1 MFIGDPILLE
11 ESTQTV
17 KAEKIVISRST
28 SPTFNKQTKRFSWSS
43 FNSLGQ
49 SLTDK
54 ILTTTPK
61 VRSLEE
67 CASSSSTFKT
77 EEGYKTV
84 LPLTD
89 KFESSSHGP
98 PSVGPCSQSETIIP
112 SIKTDSALLKK
123 DHSKQLLCCKEAL
136 DSDIELSLVNEEA
149 KLSTSNTAF
158 ETEAEDDSIYFTPE
172 LYDPVDTNELV
183 ETDRDNRLANH
194 SNCIL
199 AEDLYEI
206 RTPKVDSVR
215 GMKADECTDKV
226 E

>member
-11 ESTQTV
+11 ESTQAV

-89 KFESSSHGP
+89 KFVSKRSSTRGRVNNWFGSCP
-98 PSVGPCSQSETIIP
+98 TPRSQPFRSMRGSP
-112 SIKTDSALLKK
+112 RKTEILSNKSAPFI
-123 DHSKQLLCCKEAL
+123 C
-136 DSDIELSLVNEEA
+136 IVLSNVFHLN
-149 KLSTSNTAF
+149 
-158 ETEAEDDSIYFTPE
+158 YFTNK
-172 LYDPVDTNELV
+172 TNRNSKILSSYLV
-183 ETDRDNRLANH
+183 L
-194 SNCIL
+194 
-199 AEDLYEI
+199 
-206 RTPKVDSVR
+206 
-215 GMKADECTDKV
+215 G
-226 E
+226 